1 VVIQRGD
8 VYWVD
13 LGEPKGS
20 RPAKRRPVLIVS
32 DDLYNSSRL
41 ATVVAVT
48 LTGTLRLGDMPGNV
62 HVAKGEAG
70 MTRESVVNVTALV
83 TLDKTELGRRTGRVR
98 PPTLE
103 RVDGGLREV
112 LGL

>member
-1 VVIQRGD
+1 MVIQRGE

-13 LGEPKGS
+13 LGNPKGS

-32 DDLYNSSRL
+32 DDFYNSSRL
-41 ATVVAVT
+41 ATIVAVT
-48 LTGTLRLGDMPGNV
+48 LTTTLRLGDLPGNV
-62 HVAKGEAG
+62 RVAKGEAG
-70 MTRESVVNVTALV
+70 MTRESVANVTALV
-83 TLDKTELGRRTGRVR
+83 TLDKSELGRRTGRVR

-103 RVDGGLREV
+103 RVDEGLRTV

>member
-1 VVIQRGD
+1 
-8 VYWVD
+8 
-13 LGEPKGS
+13 
-20 RPAKRRPVLIVS
+20 
-32 DDLYNSSRL
+32 
-41 ATVVAVT
+41 
-48 LTGTLRLGDMPGNV
+48 MPGNV
-62 HVAKGEAG
+62 HIAKGEAG
-70 MTRESVVNVTALV
+70 ITRESVVNVTALV

>member
-13 LGEPKGS
+13 LGEPRGS

-32 DDLYNSSRL
+32 DDLYNSSNL
-41 ATVVAVT
+41 STIVAVV

-62 HVAKGEAG
+62 HIVKGEAG
-70 MTRESVVNVTALV
+70 VTRASVANVTALV
-83 TLDKTELGRRTGRVR
+83 TLDKTELGRRTGRIR

-103 RVDGGLREV
+103 RIDDGLRAV